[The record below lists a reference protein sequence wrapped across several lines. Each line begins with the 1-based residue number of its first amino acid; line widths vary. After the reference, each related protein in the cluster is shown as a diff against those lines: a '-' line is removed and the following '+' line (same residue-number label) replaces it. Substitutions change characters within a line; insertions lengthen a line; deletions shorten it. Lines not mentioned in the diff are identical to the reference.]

1 MMLKNLKI
9 ASFVISSNTY
19 PAVRNMKMQK
29 KLFYFQSSK
38 NRQFYWYRQGTKE
51 QLQGNDS
58 HLIGNDLFLNVSDDT
73 LSMGKKTIMA
83 FEWAL
88 QNIDFDFFIRPTP
101 SSYINFFNLEM
112 YIRKYFLDK
121 DLVYGGKIQQTN
133 NKFGE
138 KINFASGSTLI
149 LNKKCINLIIENQN
163 NWDHEYWDDVG
174 LAVLLDGLGIKP
186 SGGDRFDVRG
196 NPYKQKIDLT
206 FYQYRCRSDNHYG
219 YPRFIE
225 SHVMS
230 SIHNL
235 FTHKNQGKIRKFI
248 MSTLIEFCKL
258 IYIYQFGWKVF
269 SIIRSLTKLVL
280 PKFLYKFI
288 KSINNKKIEEFKHKR
303 FKT

>member
-1 MMLKNLKI
+1 MVLKNLKI

-29 KLFYFQSSK
+29 KLFYTQSTE
-38 NRQFYWYRQGTKE
+38 NRQFYWYRQGTKV
-51 QLQGNDS
+51 QLQGKDS

-83 FEWAL
+83 MEWAV
-88 QNIDFDFFIRPTP
+88 QNIEFDFFIRPTP
-101 SSYINFFNLEM
+101 SSYINFSNLEL
-112 YIRKYFLDK
+112 YISKYFLDK
-121 DLVYGGKIQQTN
+121 DIVYGGKIQKTN
-133 NKFGE
+133 DKFGE

-149 LNKKCINLIIENQN
+149 LNQKCIKLIIEHQK

-174 LAVLLDGLGIKP
+174 LAVLLNELDIKP

-196 NPYKQKIDLT
+196 NPYKQTIDLT
-206 FYQYRCRSDNHYG
+206 YYQYRCRSDNHYG

-235 FTHKNQGKIRKFI
+235 FTNKNNGNLKKFI
-248 MSTLIEFCKL
+248 KSTFIELFK
-258 IYIYQFGWKVF
+258 IFYIYQFGWKVF
-269 SIIRSLTKLVL
+269 SIIRTLLRLIL
-280 PKFLYKFI
+280 PKFLFNFI
-288 KSINNKKIEEFKHKR
+288 KRINNKKIEEFKHKR